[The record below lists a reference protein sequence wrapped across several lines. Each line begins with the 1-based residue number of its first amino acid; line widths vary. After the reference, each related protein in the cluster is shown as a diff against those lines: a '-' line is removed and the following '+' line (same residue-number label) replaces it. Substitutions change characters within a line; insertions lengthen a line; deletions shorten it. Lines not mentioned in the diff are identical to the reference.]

1 MDIALEKIELAT
13 KILNTSDSEVI
24 QHIKAAFE
32 SSTDDW
38 YDLLPEKI
46 KESISIGLR
55 QSAQGE
61 TIPHAEV
68 MKKYEKW
75 LGK

>member
-1 MDIALEKIELAT
+1 VAR

-38 YDLLPEKI
+38 YDHLPGKI
-46 KESISIGLR
+46 KQSVAIGLS
-55 QSAQGE
+55 QSANGE

-68 MKKYEKW
+68 MKKYKKL